1 MIIIFRFNLSTHWE
15 EEEVE
20 EEEDD
25 VSIVVARQI
34 THETDKREQ
43 SYKSQ
48 YCFCA
53 DNLLKKSSVL
63 KGFVWRMENRF
74 CVVVTGI
81 FHHFELSFVSRNI
94 LSWASE
100 RMDCLVFFS

>member
-1 MIIIFRFNLSTHWE
+1 MIIIFRFNLSTRWE
-15 EEEVE
+15 EE
-20 EEEDD
+20 D

-48 YCFCA
+48 YCFCV

-81 FHHFELSFVSRNI
+81 FHHLSCLLSLFERIFRVS
-94 LSWASE
+94 
-100 RMDCLVFFS
+100 